1 MAKKL
6 GTSAVLTVGT
16 DGVTYNALE
25 NVTSVDWS
33 VASDTVE
40 ITDNDSTYAFKEF
53 LIGNRTASCS
63 FTMRYN
69 ISSVRQKTMM
79 EEIAETDGG
88 DLLYWKYYPGGT
100 TAGERMCTFTAYV
113 TDVKQGAQNASAV
126 DISVTL
132 TPTGAV
138 TIGVAP

>member
-88 DLLYWKYYPGGT
+88 DLVYWRYYPGGN
-100 TAGERMCTFTAYV
+100 ASGERLVSFQGFV

-126 DISVTL
+126 DISVTV
-132 TPTGAV
+132 TPSGAI
-138 TIGVAP
+138 TVATV